1 MKDKLPDLRQHLF
14 EAIEMVKSGDLD
26 VERAKVISELGGKL
40 IDSAKVE
47 VAYINTV
54 GGISTRSDFI
64 EGNPAPQPMRLVQ
77 KG

>member
-1 MKDKLPDLRQHLF
+1 MKNRLSDLRNHLF
-14 EAIEMVKSGDLD
+14 ETIEMVKSGELD
-26 VERAKVISELGGKL
+26 VEKAKVISDIGGKL

-54 GGISTRSDFI
+54 GGMSDRSDFI
-64 EGNPAPQPMRLVQ
+64 EGTSAPAPLRLA